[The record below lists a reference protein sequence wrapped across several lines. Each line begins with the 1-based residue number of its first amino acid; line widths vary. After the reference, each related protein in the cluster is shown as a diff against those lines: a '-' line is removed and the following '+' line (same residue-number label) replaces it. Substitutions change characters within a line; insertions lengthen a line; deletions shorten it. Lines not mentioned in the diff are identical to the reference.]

1 MTRGIVVSRPTPWRT
16 GRFVAYS
23 GEFESGIDIMA
34 GLTEK
39 QEKFCKALIETGNQS
54 EAYRRAYNTSR
65 MKPESITSKA
75 HELMKNGDVAVRL
88 DELRKRAMKRHDC
101 TVDSLVAEL
110 EEIKQVALSAETPQ
124 TSAAV
129 SAVMGKAKLCGL
141 DKQLVELSGTVGV
154 RRTLD
159 DFYGD

>member
-1 MTRGIVVSRPTPWRT
+1 
-16 GRFVAYS
+16 
-23 GEFESGIDIMA
+23 MA

-110 EEIKQVALSAETPQ
+110 EEIKQVALAAETPQ

-141 DKQLVELSGTVGV
+141 GKQVVEHTGGVELAHSVVLTAAQQKLIDKL
-154 RRTLD
+154 LD
-159 DFYGD
+159 DEY

>member
-1 MTRGIVVSRPTPWRT
+1 
-16 GRFVAYS
+16 
-23 GEFESGIDIMA
+23 MA

-39 QEKFCKALIETGNQS
+39 QEKFCKAFIETGNQS
-54 EAYRRAYNTSR
+54 EAYRRSYNTSK
-65 MKPESITSKA
+65 MKPESVARKA
-75 HELMKNGDVAVRL
+75 SELMRNVNVAARL
-88 DELRKRAMKRHDC
+88 DEMRQHVAKRHDC

-159 DFYGD
+159 DFYGDA

>member
-1 MTRGIVVSRPTPWRT
+1 MVSRPTPWRV

-54 EAYRRAYNTSR
+54 EAYRRAYNTEN
-65 MKPESITSKA
+65 MKPESVNRKA
-75 HELMKNGDVAVRL
+75 VEMVQKVAIAARL
-88 DELRKRAMKRHDC
+88 DELRKRVAKRHDC

-110 EEIKQVALSAETPQ
+110 EEIKQVALAAETPQ

-159 DFYGD
+159 DFYGE

>member
-1 MTRGIVVSRPTPWRT
+1 
-16 GRFVAYS
+16 
-23 GEFESGIDIMA
+23 MA

-54 EAYRRAYNTSR
+54 EAYRRAYNTER
-65 MKPESITSKA
+65 MKPESVARKA
-75 HELMKNGDVAVRL
+75 SELMKNVHVAARL
-88 DELRKRAMKRHDC
+88 DELRKRAAKRHDC

-110 EEIKQVALSAETPQ
+110 EEIKQVALAAETPQ

-141 DKQLVELSGTVGV
+141 DKQVVEHTGGVELAHSVVLTAAQQKLIDKL
-154 RRTLD
+154 LD
-159 DFYGD
+159 DEY